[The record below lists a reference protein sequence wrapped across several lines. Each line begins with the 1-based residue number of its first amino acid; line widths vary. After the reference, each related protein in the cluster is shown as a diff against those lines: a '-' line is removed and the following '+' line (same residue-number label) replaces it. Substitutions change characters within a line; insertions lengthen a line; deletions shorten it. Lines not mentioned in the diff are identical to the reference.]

1 MKLKLILA
9 FSTTYFSLVSSL
21 VAFAGN
27 NPKSVRWTYKEDNN
41 SDFVHIIDVI
51 NQKTGFALSVSDFS
65 MLESRKLAKYNY
77 LMLTQL
83 QNGLPIEG
91 NTLRIWTNN
100 QGELFQVE
108 AQVSDKSSSDLSK
121 QSLSMSPETV
131 QALLAS
137 DTTMDL
143 VRNEVF
149 NHPDDKQIRNVQWKD
164 VIEKDKILRIVKV
177 KGKRG
182 THLIKIDPI
191 GKKVVDHLYEEFPN
205 ADNDIKTMSI
215 PVRIYPIYEEVEK
228 TNEMMPRVPAYLRNL
243 VSKIHKADSD
253 PYSPLRSMKY
263 LYSMLDPFKGLT
275 AAGRKDG
282 FWAPTYVKRQGNAIL
297 NSLPLV
303 DNNFAS
309 GFVLE
314 GKFTSINIHPEA
326 IKQFSGK
333 LSFKPKFSGQF
344 RFDYRDDEM
353 IPTATYH
360 GKPFASRKE
369 IEHVDAVR
377 LPDNN
382 VLEYLN
388 NGFDSV
394 QVYWAVDQLFET
406 LHKSGF
412 NDPELSTRPFHAFL
426 YDPDISMK
434 NNAYYTD
441 DTINFTT
448 YSPNQ
453 GNMARD
459 NTTIWHELGHG
470 VMDRLMG
477 DFINLAG
484 TGGLSEGMADFV
496 AQMVLHDVTGAS
508 SFPGLTDMRIINQT
522 GFFLTNEVHDDGEA
536 FGGTMFDILTSAEKK
551 FGIYNGL
558 QMMTDLTLD
567 AMRLSRNHPALGEKE
582 WFDHML
588 FADELGNG
596 NVRKSGDL
604 RPLILA
610 ALAKRNFSMVS
621 NSHAEFVFK
630 ANGNDV
636 IAGQP
641 GSRSKPIP
649 VTLKPGDTK
658 SFNLTVQLKNS
669 AFYKFKFPVK
679 VRVSLAGGPIQGAIH
694 WKDEEH
700 SPFVYT
706 LKSEADIAKIPL
718 VATAQCDEVNRD
730 DGSCVDYAS
739 VQILNDGQ
747 DVTSKPQAKKRFY
760 LRMKPAKSRNIG
772 FNM

>member
-1 MKLKLILA
+1 MKMKLLLA
-9 FSTTYFSLVSSL
+9 FSTTCFSLVSSL
-21 VAFAGN
+21 VAFASN
-27 NPKSVRWTYKEDNN
+27 TKSVRWTYKEDNN

-51 NQKTGFALSVSDFS
+51 NQKTGFTLSVSDFS

-83 QNGLPIEG
+83 DNGLPIEG

-100 QGELFQVE
+100 QGQLFQLE
-108 AQVSDKSSSDLSK
+108 AQVSDKTSFALTK
-121 QSLSMSPETV
+121 QSHSLNLESV
-131 QALLAS
+131 QALLTS
-137 DTTMDL
+137 DTTMNL
-143 VRNEVF
+143 VRNEVL

-164 VIEKDKILRIVKV
+164 VIEKDKVLRIVKV

-205 ADNDIKTMSI
+205 ADSDLKTMSI
-215 PVRIYPIYEEVEK
+215 PVHIYPIYEEVEK
-228 TNEMMPRVPAYLRNL
+228 NNELMPRVPGYLRNL
-243 VSKIHKADSD
+243 VSKIHKTETD
-253 PYSPLRSMKY
+253 PYEPLRSIKY
-263 LYSMLDPFKGLT
+263 LYSMFDPFKGLT
-275 AAGRKDG
+275 AAGRKEG
-282 FWAPTYVKRQGNAIL
+282 FWASTYVKRQGNAIR
-297 NSLPLV
+297 NALPLV

-309 GFVLE
+309 GFLLE

-326 IKQFSGK
+326 IKQYAGK
-333 LSFKPKFSGQF
+333 LAFKPQFSGQF
-344 RFDYRDDEM
+344 RFDYRDNEM
-353 IPTATYH
+353 IPTGTYH

-369 IEHVDAVR
+369 IERIDAVR
-377 LPDNN
+377 LADHN
-382 VLEYLN
+382 VLDYLN
-388 NGFDSV
+388 NGFDSI

-470 VMDRLMG
+470 IMDRLMG

-508 SFPGLTDMRIINQT
+508 SFPGLSDMRIINQT

-536 FGGTMFDILTSAEKK
+536 FGGTMFDILVSAEKK

-582 WFDHML
+582 WFEHML
-588 FADELGNG
+588 FADELGSN
-596 NVRKSGDL
+596 NIRKSGDF
-604 RPLILA
+604 RQLILA
-610 ALAKRNFSMVS
+610 ALAKRNFSMDS
-621 NSHAEFVFK
+621 ASHAEFIFK

-636 IAGQP
+636 IAGQL

-649 VTLKPGDTK
+649 VTLKAGETK
-658 SFNLTVQLKNS
+658 PFYLSVQLKNS
-669 AFYKFKFPVK
+669 AVYKFKFPVQ
-679 VRVSLAGGPIQGAIH
+679 VRVRLAGGPIQGAIH
-694 WKDEEH
+694 WKDEER

-706 LKSEADIAKIPL
+706 LKSEADTVKIPL

-747 DVTSKPQAKKRFY
+747 DVNSKPLAKKRFY
-760 LRMKPAKSRNIG
+760 LRVKQMKSRHIG
-772 FNM
+772 SNM

>member
-1 MKLKLILA
+1 MKINLILA
-9 FSTTYFSLVSSL
+9 FCTTYFSLVSSL
-21 VAFAGN
+21 DAFAGE
-27 NPKSVRWTYKEDNN
+27 PKSIRWTYKEDNN

-65 MLESRKLAKYNY
+65 MMESRKLAKYNY

-83 QNGLPIEG
+83 QNGFPMEG

-100 QGELFQVE
+100 QGQLFQVE
-108 AQVSDKSSSDLSK
+108 AQVSDITTSEIAK
-121 QSLSMSPETV
+121 QSRSMNLETV
-131 QALLAS
+131 QALLTS
-137 DTTMDL
+137 DVTMDL
-143 VRNEVF
+143 VRNEIL

-164 VIEKDKILRIVKV
+164 LIEKDKVLRIVKV

-191 GKKVVDHLYEEFPN
+191 GKKVVDHIYEEFPN
-205 ADNDIKTMSI
+205 ADSDIKTMTI
-215 PVRIYPIYEEVEK
+215 PVHIYPIYEEVEK
-228 TNEMMPRVPAYLRNL
+228 TNELMPRVPSYLRNL
-243 VSKIHKADSD
+243 VSKIHKAEAD
-253 PYSPLRSMKY
+253 PYTSLSSLKY
-263 LYSMLDPFKGLT
+263 LYNMLDPFKGIT

-282 FWAPTYVKRQGNAIL
+282 FWTPSYVKRQGNAIR
-297 NSLPLV
+297 NALPLI

-314 GKFTSINIHPEA
+314 GKFTSINVHPEA
-326 IKQFSGK
+326 IKQHAGR
-333 LSFKPKFSGQF
+333 LAFKPQFSGQF

-353 IPTATYH
+353 IPTGTYH
-360 GKPFASRKE
+360 GRPFASLKE
-369 IEHVDAVR
+369 MNRVDAVR
-377 LPDNN
+377 LADHND
-382 VLEYLN
+382 LEYLN
-388 NGFDSV
+388 NGFDSI

-453 GNMARD
+453 SNMARD

-477 DFINLAG
+477 DYINLVG

-508 SFPGLTDMRIINQT
+508 SFPGLSDMRIINQT

-536 FGGTMFDILTSAEKK
+536 FGGTMFDILKSAEKK

-567 AMRLSRNHPALGEKE
+567 SMRLSRNHPALGEKE

-596 NVRKSGDL
+596 KVRKSGDL
-604 RPLILA
+604 RSLILA
-610 ALAKRNFSMVS
+610 ALSKRNFSMDDGA
-621 NSHAEFVFK
+621 SHAEFVFK
-630 ANGNDV
+630 ADGNDV
-636 IAGQP
+636 SAGQP
-641 GSRSKPIP
+641 GSRSSPIP
-649 VTLKPGDTK
+649 VTLKTGETK
-658 SFNLTVQLKNS
+658 AFYLTVQLKNS
-669 AFYKFKFPVK
+669 ADYKFKFPVQ
-679 VRVSLAGGPIQGAIH
+679 VRVSLVGGPIQGAIH
-694 WKDEEH
+694 WKDKAL

-706 LKSEADIAKIPL
+706 LKSEADTAMIPL
-718 VATAQCDEVNRD
+718 IATAQCDEINRD
-730 DGSCVDYAS
+730 DESCVDYAS

-747 DVTSKPQAKKRFY
+747 DVNSKPQAKKRFY
-760 LRMKPAKSRNIG
+760 LRMKPVNFAIKPLS
-772 FNM
+772 

>member
-27 NPKSVRWTYKEDNN
+27 NQKSVRWTYKEDNN

-108 AQVSDKSSSDLSK
+108 AQVSDKSSSELSK

-143 VRNEVF
+143 VRKEVF

-164 VIEKDKILRIVKV
+164 VIEKDKVLRIVKV

-205 ADNDIKTMSI
+205 ADNDIKTISI
-215 PVRIYPIYEEVEK
+215 PVHIYPIYEEVEK
-228 TNEMMPRVPAYLRNL
+228 TNELMPRVPAYLRNL

-275 AAGRKDG
+275 SAGRKDG

-326 IKQFSGK
+326 IKQFNGK

-508 SFPGLTDMRIINQT
+508 SFPGLSDMRIINQT

-536 FGGTMFDILTSAEKK
+536 FGGTMYDILTSAEKK

-610 ALAKRNFSMVS
+610 ALAKRNFSMDS

-649 VTLKPGDTK
+649 ITLKPGDTK
-658 SFNLTVQLKNS
+658 AFNLTVQLKNS

-679 VRVSLAGGPIQGAIH
+679 VRVSLDGGPIQGAIH
-694 WKDEEH
+694 WKDEER
-700 SPFVYT
+700 SPIVYT

-718 VATAQCDEVNRD
+718 VATGKCDEINRD

-760 LRMKPAKSRNIG
+760 LRMKPLKTNNIG